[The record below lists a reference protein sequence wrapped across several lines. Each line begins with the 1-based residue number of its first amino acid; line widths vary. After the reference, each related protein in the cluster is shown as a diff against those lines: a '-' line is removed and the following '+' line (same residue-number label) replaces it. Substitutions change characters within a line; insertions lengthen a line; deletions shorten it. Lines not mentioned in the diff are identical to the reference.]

1 MVGSTCR
8 SSFIIPL
15 ITQTLLSQNTIELI
29 DAKASDIMDKI
40 LCHKYFFRIHC
51 LAQKMLTHIRD
62 SLFPQIWSVTQS
74 PCMTLKFW
82 ALRSKRTVHSIR
94 ADSLSPLARRSR
106 I

>member
-40 LCHKYFFRIHC
+40 LCHKYFFWIHR
-51 LAQKMLTHIRD
+51 LAQKMLTHIRN
-62 SLFPQIWSVTQS
+62 SIFPQIWSMTQT
-74 PCMTLKFW
+74 PGVTLKFW
-82 ALRSKRTVHSIR
+82 GASFQQDCTQHTNRLSIALN
-94 ADSLSPLARRSR
+94 A
-106 I
+106 